1 MSKKKVYSDDERVI
15 RIWDIETVKDLMS
28 RRQVMQMNNDRRA
41 ELETLWVK
49 EPAHQATA
57 SLGSNW
63 GYYVGMP
70 EIERFYVAEYTEK
83 LQKALEEKC
92 AANSQLQNIRDSFG
106 YGDLIAHHVSTPCVV
121 LADDGKTA
129 KGVWYSLGVECT
141 GNPDG
146 TCKAMWY
153 PERVCADFVKEN
165 DGEWRIWHVLV
176 SNDVTY
182 EAGTNLGDVET
193 FTGKPSLAQQEFG
206 TPTLPYVVHNPDYG
220 WSDAYPT
227 VPPVA
232 YVSYD
237 PEKNFGAEGRPQW
250 HKGHPNYRKEYQ
262 GK

>member
-1 MSKKKVYSDDERVI
+1 MSKKQIYSDDERII
-15 RIWDIETVKDLMS
+15 RVWDIETVKDLMA
-28 RRQVMQMNNDRRA
+28 RRQVMQMNEQRRE
-41 ELETLWVK
+41 ELNQLWVT
-49 EPAHQATA
+49 EPKYQAAA

-63 GYYVGMP
+63 GYYVGM
-70 EIERFYVAEYTEK
+70 EDISNFYVAQREEV
-83 LQKALEEKC
+83 LQKSLEEKC
-92 AANSQLQNIRDSFG
+92 AANPAIQNIRDNFG

-129 KGVWYSLGVECT
+129 KGVWYSLGVECA
-141 GNPDG
+141 GQPDG
-146 TCKAMWY
+146 SCKAIWY
-153 PERVCADFVKEN
+153 PERVCADFVKES
-165 DGEWRIWHVLV
+165 DGEWKIWHLLV

-193 FTGKPSLAQQEFG
+193 FTGKPTLAQEQFG
-206 TPTLPYVVHNPDYG
+206 QPTVPYVVHNPDYG

-232 YVSYD
+232 YGSYD
-237 PEKNFGAEGRPQW
+237 PEKSFGAEGRPQW